1 MTEKVF
7 ITELKSF
14 KAKAPKVGGIGY
26 VEYCLW
32 VDSKGRLYVEI
43 LENEERG
50 TFTDLVYP
58 VAKYAEFSNSPYAI
72 KISDAFSVKN
82 MKETKSVNNNDAGFL
97 KAILLHLLPEQKE
110 SK

>member
-58 VAKYAEFSNSPYAI
+58 VAKYAEFRNSENAI
-72 KISDAFSVKN
+72 KLTDAFSVKN
-82 MKETKSVNNNDAGFL
+82 MKETRSINSNDAGFL
-97 KAILLHLLPEQKE
+97 KGVLRDLLPEQKE